1 MRAPSAVKGSSQ
13 PQAGTNGTFRKR
25 FRGRARVIKSEIR
38 KGRCHL
44 GGSGTVALESYM
56 PRAPSSGHETC
67 SKTKLLRIMSIM
79 SKVPPNS
86 PTTAGCG
93 LGCGSARIRLGAHN
107 EAQGV
112 FSAKNRPCLRDLERA
127 VGTVR
132 PPVGHRRYTGAEARP
147 SAVPASRDR
156 HLISGSIG
164 IHGRIRASVV

>member
-1 MRAPSAVKGSSQ
+1 
-13 PQAGTNGTFRKR
+13 
-25 FRGRARVIKSEIR
+25 
-38 KGRCHL
+38 
-44 GGSGTVALESYM
+44 
-56 PRAPSSGHETC
+56 
-67 SKTKLLRIMSIM
+67 M

-86 PTTAGCG
+86 PTIA
-93 LGCGSARIRLGAHN
+93 GCGSARIRLGAHN

-112 FSAKNRPCLRDLERA
+112 FSAKKRPCLRDLERA

>member
-25 FRGRARVIKSEIR
+25 FRGRARVIKSEKDDR
-38 KGRCHL
+38 HL
-44 GGSGTVALESYM
+44 GGSGTWRL
-56 PRAPSSGHETC
+56 RATCHARHRASSGHETC

-86 PTTAGCG
+86 PTIA
-93 LGCGSARIRLGAHN
+93 GCGSARIRLGAHN

-112 FSAKNRPCLRDLERA
+112 FSAKKRPCLRDLERA

>member
-1 MRAPSAVKGSSQ
+1 M
-13 PQAGTNGTFRKR
+13 
-25 FRGRARVIKSEIR
+25 
-38 KGRCHL
+38 
-44 GGSGTVALESYM
+44 ALESYM

-86 PTTAGCG
+86 PTIA
-93 LGCGSARIRLGAHN
+93 GCGSARIRLGAHN

-112 FSAKNRPCLRDLERA
+112 FSAKKRPCLRDLERA

>member
-79 SKVPPNS
+79 SKVVPPNS
-86 PTTAGCG
+86 PTIA
-93 LGCGSARIRLGAHN
+93 GCGSARIRLGAHN

-112 FSAKNRPCLRDLERA
+112 FSAKKRPCLRDLERA